1 MWQVFFWSNTLNPA
15 GSFCAILAR
24 KLEPAG
30 IFFANFDDFGQ
41 VHSGYQSRRNSQPDV
56 QPILVLLEKKNLT
69 FAVQNTSKLYYFA

>member
-1 MWQVFFWSNTLNPA
+1 MPNTWQVFFWINKLKPA

-41 VHSGYQSRRNSQPDV
+41 VHSG
-56 QPILVLLEKKNLT
+56 
-69 FAVQNTSKLYYFA
+69 